1 MVKFLFLDMDD
12 TILDFKK
19 AERIALEKTLSHQ
32 GITPSEEVCELYSKI
47 NMKYWQMLERG
58 ELTREQVMTGR
69 FEELFRQLCWDAD
82 AEDAAQHY
90 MEYLGIGHYFLPGA
104 YEALLELSRKYP
116 LYLASNGTAKV
127 QHGRLDSADMRHLF
141 RDIFISEEMGANKP
155 ALAFFQSCFAR
166 IPDFD
171 PACAM
176 IVGDSLTSDI
186 LGGKN
191 AGIATCW
198 VNPQHKS
205 PRPDIQ
211 PDYQIEALSQ
221 LPALLDTL

>member
-1 MVKFLFLDMDD
+1 MVEFLFLDMDD

-19 AERIALEKTLSHQ
+19 AERVALEKTLSHQ
-32 GITPSEEVCELYSKI
+32 GITPTDEVCELYSRI
-47 NMKYWQMLERG
+47 NMKYWQMLERK

-69 FEELFRQLCWDAD
+69 FEELFRELNWNAD
-82 AEDAAQHY
+82 ALDAAAHY

-104 YEALLELSRKYP
+104 YEALVELSGKYK

-127 QHGRLDSADMRHLF
+127 QHGRLRSADMRHLF

-155 ALAFFQSCFAR
+155 AIEYFQNCFAR

-171 PACAM
+171 PKKAM

-198 VNPQHKS
+198 VNPKHKA
-205 PRPDIQ
+205 PREDIV
-211 PDYQIEALSQ
+211 PDYQIEALHQ
-221 LPALLDTL
+221 LAALLDTL

>member
-1 MVKFLFLDMDD
+1 MVEFLFLDMDD

-19 AERIALEKTLSHQ
+19 AERVALEKTLSHQ
-32 GITPSEEVCELYSKI
+32 GITPTDEVCELYSRI

-69 FEELFRQLCWDAD
+69 FEELFRELDWDAD
-82 AEDAAQHY
+82 ALDAAEHY
-90 MEYLGIGHYFLPGA
+90 MQYLGIGHYFLPGA
-104 YEALLELSRKYP
+104 YEALVELSGKYK

-141 RDIFISEEMGANKP
+141 QDIFISEEMGANKP
-155 ALAFFQSCFAR
+155 AIEFFQNCFAR
-166 IPDFD
+166 IESFD
-171 PACAM
+171 PRKAM

-191 AGIATCW
+191 AGIATC
-198 VNPQHKS
+198 
-205 PRPDIQ
+205 
-211 PDYQIEALSQ
+211 
-221 LPALLDTL
+221 